1 MKHDGLHNLFAL
13 NERELRR
20 ELCEV
25 GTFLA
30 LKNLVGATEGNI
42 SCRLSDSLLLASPSG
57 IHKGHLKPDQLVVVD
72 LDGNVV
78 ASTNGQRL
86 GFRDAS
92 PTESSYKP
100 SSELK
105 MHLEIYRQRP
115 DCQAIVHAHPLIATG
130 FALADETLPDDVMPE
145 AAEVLGPVA
154 LVPFG
159 MPGTDE
165 LPIAMRPYCQDHKTF
180 LLAGHGATVMGK
192 DLWDAAY
199 RMETLERIATMVLVA
214 NLLGGAKR
222 MPTDAFQ
229 VVLSKSLSGRL

>member
-1 MKHDGLHNLFAL
+1 MKPDGLHNLSAL

-20 ELCEV
+20 EICEI

-42 SCRLSDSLLLASPSG
+42 SCRLTDSLLLATPSG
-57 IHKGHLKPDQLVVVD
+57 IHKGHLKPDQIVVVD
-72 LDGNVV
+72 LEGNIVP
-78 ASTNGQRL
+78 SSNGQRL
-86 GFRDAS
+86 GFRETS
-92 PTESSYKP
+92 PAESLHKP

-105 MHLEIYRQRP
+105 MHLELYRQRQ
-115 DCQAIVHAHPLIATG
+115 DCQAVVHAHPLIATG
-130 FALADETLPDDVMPE
+130 FALAGETLPDDIMPE

-165 LPIAMRPYCQDHKTF
+165 LPAAMRPLCHDHKTF
-180 LLAGHGATVMGK
+180 LLAGHGATVIGK

-199 RMETLERIATMVLVA
+199 RMETLERIATMILTA
-214 NLLGGAKR
+214 NMLGGAKR
-222 MPTDAFQ
+222 MPHDAFQ
-229 VVLSKSLSGRL
+229 AVLSKSLSGRL

>member
-1 MKHDGLHNLFAL
+1 MNRDGLHNLFAL

-25 GTFLA
+25 GTFLS

-57 IHKGHLKPDQLVVVD
+57 VSKGHLKPDQLVVVD

-78 ASTNGQRL
+78 SSPSAQRL
-86 GFRDAS
+86 GFRDAA
-92 PTESSYKP
+92 PTEPAYKP
-100 SSELK
+100 SSELL
-105 MHLEIYRQRP
+105 MHLELYRQRP
-115 DCQAIVHAHPLIATG
+115 DCQAVVHAHPLIATG
-130 FALADETLPDDVMPE
+130 FALAGETLPDDVMPE

-180 LLAGHGATVMGK
+180 LLAGHGATVIGK

-199 RMETLERIATMVLVA
+199 RMETLERIATMILTA
-214 NLLGGAKR
+214 NMLGGAKR

-229 VVLSKSLSGRL
+229 VVLAKSLSGRL